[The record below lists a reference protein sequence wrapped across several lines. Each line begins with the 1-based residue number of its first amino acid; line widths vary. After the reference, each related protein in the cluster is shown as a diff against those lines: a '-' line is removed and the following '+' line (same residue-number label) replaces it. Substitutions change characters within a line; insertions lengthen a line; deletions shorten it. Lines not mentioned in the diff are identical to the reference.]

1 MSAPWKVSKASSAWG
16 TGTEWWAD
24 PPHIELWN
32 RLAAGPHPDVAG
44 FDTWPEAL
52 CYALARAEGFDRPAA
67 LGKAW
72 GRKGRAA

>member
-1 MSAPWKVSKASSAWG
+1 MSAWKVSRVPSEWG
-16 TGTEWWAD
+16 TGTDWWAD
-24 PPHIELWN
+24 PPGYDW
-32 RLAAGPHPDVAG
+32 LAGEERHPDTAG